1 MVNVIEKIE
10 ILKDSNDKIVVDAI
24 CAFSIEFN
32 NTVHNF
38 CIATANELDQN
49 GLVKLL
55 VSEIVDNALLK
66 ISDEAL
72 WGEVKNVMRAIISG
86 SSYTYSYIKMPKSI
100 KASNDFARVI
110 AVQEAA
116 KTQLISDY
124 MAKRPVE
131 TVSVSQANNLIDNPA
146 IYPTENPDTGIG
158 HEVTPGISVE
168 IPTNNDT
175 VKASEEIKPVNVM
188 DVSKEVQNSDEPE
201 VSMDDLVKQAI
212 EKSEEPTAFDR
223 QEEEKNLA
231 IDATKLVNEL
241 ENYIRLVVKD
251 EIKSN
256 K

>member
-1 MVNVIEKIE
+1 MVIVIEKIE
-10 ILKDSNDKIVVDAI
+10 ILKDNNDKLIVDAI
-24 CAFSIEFN
+24 SAFSIEFN
-32 NTVHNF
+32 NLVHNF
-38 CIATANELDQN
+38 CIATSNELDQN

-55 VSEIVDNALLK
+55 VSEITDNGLIK
-66 ISDEAL
+66 ISDEGL

-86 SSYTYSYIKMPKSI
+86 SSYNYTYTKMPKSI
-100 KASNDFARVI
+100 KATNDFSRII

-124 MAKRPVE
+124 TAKKPADNVAAV
-131 TVSVSQANNLIDNPA
+131 VSDSLINNPA
-146 IYPTENPDTGIG
+146 IYPAETPDGAIG
-158 HEVTPGISVE
+158 QEVTPGISV
-168 IPTNNDT
+168 DT
-175 VKASEEIKPVNVM
+175 SAVASQPKVEEAVKPVNVM
-188 DVSKEVQNSDEPE
+188 DVPQVDTVSKEPD

-231 IDATKLVNEL
+231 IDATKLVSEL

-251 EIKSN
+251 EINNN

>member
-10 ILKDSNDKIVVDAI
+10 ILKDNNDKLIVDAI
-24 CAFSIEFN
+24 SAFSIEFN
-32 NTVHNF
+32 NVGHNF
-38 CIATANELDQN
+38 CIATNNELDQN

-55 VSEIVDNALLK
+55 VSEIADSGLIK
-66 ISDEAL
+66 ISDEGL

-86 SSYTYSYIKMPKSI
+86 STYNYTYIKMPKSI
-100 KASNDFARVI
+100 KATNDFSRVI

-124 MAKRPVE
+124 VAKKPVDNIVAP
-131 TVSVSQANNLIDNPA
+131 VSDSLIDNPA
-146 IYPTENPDTGIG
+146 IYPTASENASIG
-158 HEVTPGISVE
+158 EEVTPGISVE
-168 IPTNNDT
+168 APTPNTEKTDEA
-175 VKASEEIKPVNVM
+175 VKPINVM
-188 DVSKEVQNSDEPE
+188 DIPAAPTSSVEPE

-212 EKSEEPTAFDR
+212 EKSEEPTNFDR

-231 IDATKLVNEL
+231 IDATKLVTEL

-251 EIKSN
+251 EINNN

>member
-10 ILKDSNDKIVVDAI
+10 ILKDNNDKLIVDAI
-24 CAFSIEFN
+24 SAFSIEFN
-32 NTVHNF
+32 NVGHNF
-38 CIATANELDQN
+38 CIATSNELDQN

-55 VSEIVDNALLK
+55 VSEIADSGLIK
-66 ISDEAL
+66 ISDEGL

-86 SSYTYSYIKMPKSI
+86 STYNYTYIKMPKSI
-100 KASNDFARVI
+100 KATNDFSRVI

-124 MAKRPVE
+124 VAKKPVDNIVAP
-131 TVSVSQANNLIDNPA
+131 VSDSLIDNPA
-146 IYPTENPDTGIG
+146 IYPTASDNARIG
-158 HEVTPGISVE
+158 EEVTPGISVE
-168 IPTNNDT
+168 TPTPNTEKTDEA
-175 VKASEEIKPVNVM
+175 VKPINVM
-188 DVSKEVQNSDEPE
+188 DIPAAPTSSVEPE

-212 EKSEEPTAFDR
+212 EKSEEPTNFDR

-231 IDATKLVNEL
+231 IDATKLVTEL

-251 EIKSN
+251 EINNN

>member
-10 ILKDSNDKIVVDAI
+10 ILKDNNDKLIVDAI
-24 CAFSIEFN
+24 SAFSIEFN
-32 NTVHNF
+32 NLVHNF
-38 CIATANELDQN
+38 CIATSNELDQN

-55 VSEIVDNALLK
+55 VSEIADNGLIK
-66 ISDEAL
+66 ISDEGL

-86 SSYTYSYIKMPKSI
+86 SSYNYTYTKMPKSI
-100 KASNDFARVI
+100 KATNDFSRII

-124 MAKRPVE
+124 TAKKPADNVAAV
-131 TVSVSQANNLIDNPA
+131 VSDSLINNPA
-146 IYPTENPDTGIG
+146 IYPAETPNGAIG
-158 HEVTPGISVE
+158 QEVTPGISV
-168 IPTNNDT
+168 DT
-175 VKASEEIKPVNVM
+175 STVASQPKVEEAVKPVNVM
-188 DVSKEVQNSDEPE
+188 DVPQVDTVSKEPD

-231 IDATKLVNEL
+231 IDATKLVSEL

-251 EIKSN
+251 EINNN

>member
-1 MVNVIEKIE
+1 MVIVIEKIE
-10 ILKDSNDKIVVDAI
+10 ILKDNNDKLIVDAI
-24 CAFSIEFN
+24 SAFSIEFN
-32 NTVHNF
+32 NLVHNF
-38 CIATANELDQN
+38 CIATSNELDQN

-55 VSEIVDNALLK
+55 VSEITDSGLIK
-66 ISDEAL
+66 ISDEGL

-86 SSYTYSYIKMPKSI
+86 SSYNYTYIKMPKSI
-100 KASNDFARVI
+100 KATNDFSRVI

-124 MAKRPVE
+124 MAKKPNDNVVAPV
-131 TVSVSQANNLIDNPA
+131 SDSLINNPA
-146 IYPTENPDTGIG
+146 IYPTENPDGAIG
-158 HEVTPGISVE
+158 QEVTPGISVDT
-168 IPTNNDT
+168 PTG
-175 VKASEEIKPVNVM
+175 ASQSKVEEAVKPVNVM
-188 DVSKEVQNSDEPE
+188 DVPKVDTVSKEPD

-231 IDATKLVNEL
+231 VDATKLVSEL

-251 EIKSN
+251 EINNN

>member
-10 ILKDSNDKIVVDAI
+10 ILKENNDKLVVDAI
-24 CAFSIEFN
+24 SAFSIEFN
-32 NTVHNF
+32 NILHNF

-55 VSEIVDNALLK
+55 VSEITERGLIK
-66 ISDEAL
+66 IGDEAL

-86 SSYTYSYIKMPKSI
+86 SSYTYTYIKMPNSV

-124 MAKRPVE
+124 VAKKPVDNVVAP
-131 TVSVSQANNLIDNPA
+131 VSDSLIDNPA
-146 IYPTENPDTGIG
+146 IYPTETSDSSIG

-168 IPTNNDT
+168 VPVNNEIP
-175 VKASEEIKPVNVM
+175 KEEVIAKPINVM
-188 DVSKEVQNSDEPE
+188 DIPKEDAIAAEPE
-201 VSMDDLVKQAI
+201 VSMDDLVQQAI
-212 EKSEEPTAFDR
+212 LKSEEPTNFDR

-231 IDATKLVNEL
+231 IDATKLIAEL

-251 EIKSN
+251 EIN
-256 K
+256 KTK

>member
-10 ILKDSNDKIVVDAI
+10 ILKDNNDKLIVDAI
-24 CAFSIEFN
+24 SAFSIEFN
-32 NTVHNF
+32 NLVHNF
-38 CIATANELDQN
+38 CIATSNELDQN

-55 VSEIVDNALLK
+55 VSEITDNGLIK
-66 ISDEAL
+66 ISDEGL

-86 SSYTYSYIKMPKSI
+86 SSYNYTYTKMPKSI
-100 KASNDFARVI
+100 KATNDFSRII

-124 MAKRPVE
+124 MAKKPADDVVAV
-131 TVSVSQANNLIDNPA
+131 VSDSLINNPA
-146 IYPTENPDTGIG
+146 IYPIETPDGAIG
-158 HEVTPGISVE
+158 QEVTPGISV
-168 IPTNNDT
+168 DT
-175 VKASEEIKPVNVM
+175 STVASQPKVEEAVKPVNVM
-188 DVSKEVQNSDEPE
+188 DVPQVDTVSKEPD

-231 IDATKLVNEL
+231 IDATKLVSEL

-251 EIKSN
+251 EINNN

>member
-10 ILKDSNDKIVVDAI
+10 ILKDNNDKLIVDAI
-24 CAFSIEFN
+24 SAFSIEFN
-32 NTVHNF
+32 NLVHNF
-38 CIATANELDQN
+38 CIATSNELDQN

-55 VSEIVDNALLK
+55 VSEITDNGLIK
-66 ISDEAL
+66 ISDEGL

-86 SSYTYSYIKMPKSI
+86 SSYNYTYTKMPKSI
-100 KASNDFARVI
+100 KATNDFSRII

-124 MAKRPVE
+124 TAKKPADNVVAV
-131 TVSVSQANNLIDNPA
+131 VSDSLINNPA
-146 IYPTENPDTGIG
+146 IGQ
-158 HEVTPGISVE
+158 EVTPGISV
-168 IPTNNDT
+168 DT
-175 VKASEEIKPVNVM
+175 STVASQPKVEEAVKPVNVM
-188 DVSKEVQNSDEPE
+188 DVPQVDTVSKEPD

-231 IDATKLVNEL
+231 IDATKLVSEL

-251 EIKSN
+251 EINNN

>member
-10 ILKDSNDKIVVDAI
+10 ILKDNNDKLIVDAI
-24 CAFSIEFN
+24 SAFSIEFN
-32 NTVHNF
+32 NVGHNF
-38 CIATANELDQN
+38 CIATSNELDQN

-55 VSEIVDNALLK
+55 VSEIADSGLIK
-66 ISDEAL
+66 ISDEGL

-86 SSYTYSYIKMPKSI
+86 STYNYTYIKMPKSI
-100 KASNDFARVI
+100 KATNDFSRVI

-124 MAKRPVE
+124 VVKKPVDNIVAP
-131 TVSVSQANNLIDNPA
+131 VSDSLIDNPA
-146 IYPTENPDTGIG
+146 IYPTASENASIG
-158 HEVTPGISVE
+158 EEVTPGISVE
-168 IPTNNDT
+168 APTPNTEKTDEA
-175 VKASEEIKPVNVM
+175 VKPINVM
-188 DVSKEVQNSDEPE
+188 DIPAAPTSSVEPE

-212 EKSEEPTAFDR
+212 EKSEEPTNFDR

-231 IDATKLVNEL
+231 IDATKLVTEL

-251 EIKSN
+251 EINNN

>member
-10 ILKDSNDKIVVDAI
+10 ILKDNKDKVVLDAI

-32 NTVHNF
+32 SALHNF

-55 VSEIVDNALLK
+55 VSEIVDNALIK
-66 ISDEAL
+66 ITDEGL

-86 SSYTYSYIKMPKSI
+86 SSFTFSYIKMPKTI

-124 MAKRPVE
+124 VAKRPVE
-131 TVSVSQANNLIDNPA
+131 TVNVPQSNNLIDNPA
-146 IYPTENPDTGIG
+146 IYPTENPNTGIG

-168 IPTNNDT
+168 MPTNSET
-175 VKASEEIKPVNVM
+175 VKNTEEIKQVNIM
-188 DVSKEVQNSDEPE
+188 AAPEEVINNEEPE

-212 EKSEEPTAFDR
+212 EKSEEPTNFDK
-223 QEEEKNLA
+223 QEEEKNLV
-231 IDATKLVNEL
+231 IDATKLMTEL

-251 EIKSN
+251 EIN
-256 K
+256 KNK

>member
-10 ILKDSNDKIVVDAI
+10 ILKDNNDKLIVDAI
-24 CAFSIEFN
+24 SAFSIEFN
-32 NTVHNF
+32 NLVHNF
-38 CIATANELDQN
+38 CIATSNELDQN

-55 VSEIVDNALLK
+55 VSEITDNGLIK
-66 ISDEAL
+66 ISDEGL

-86 SSYTYSYIKMPKSI
+86 SSYNYTYTKMPKSI
-100 KASNDFARVI
+100 KATNDFSRII

-124 MAKRPVE
+124 TAKKP
-131 TVSVSQANNLIDNPA
+131 ADNVVA
-146 IYPTENPDTGIG
+146 RQ
-158 HEVTPGISVE
+158 EVTPGISV
-168 IPTNNDT
+168 DT
-175 VKASEEIKPVNVM
+175 STVASQPKVEEAVKPVNVM
-188 DVSKEVQNSDEPE
+188 DVPQVDTVSKEPD

-231 IDATKLVNEL
+231 IDATKLVSEL

-251 EIKSN
+251 EINNN